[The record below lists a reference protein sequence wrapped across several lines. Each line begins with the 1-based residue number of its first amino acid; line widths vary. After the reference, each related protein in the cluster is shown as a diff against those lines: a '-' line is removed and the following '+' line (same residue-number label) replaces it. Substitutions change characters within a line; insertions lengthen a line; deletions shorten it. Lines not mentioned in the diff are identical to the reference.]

1 MNLDSLHDKYIGHRL
16 FVLGTGPS
24 LHKVDL
30 GLLLGEYTFGLNA
43 FIERFNPPFIPSFY
57 GVVEDL
63 DRQSKETML
72 SLDKALADPLCTVF
86 LGDEVSK
93 GWKDIIWVP
102 VDNKNDMR
110 DEAHFWGSWCNW
122 KHKAA
127 RDATVALDLGV
138 QVGYWMGFNPI
149 YLLGCELTEARRR
162 GPQDVEKSREAAH
175 VVAKMLGQ
183 RGVSVVNLSEGCT
196 VDMPTQDWREVL
208 LGA

>member
-1 MNLDSLHDKYIGHRL
+1 MMLDSLYNKYLGHRL

-24 LHKVDL
+24 ILKVDMT
-30 GLLLGEYTFGLNA
+30 LLFQEYTFGLNA
-43 FIERFNPPFIPSFY
+43 FIERCDPPFMPTFY

-72 SLDKALADPLCTVF
+72 SLGQAVGHPDCTVF
-86 LGDEVSK
+86 LGDEVSRK
-93 GWKDIIWVP
+93 WPDIIWVP

-122 KHKAA
+122 EKKAA

-138 QVGYWMGFNPI
+138 QLGDWMGFNPI

-162 GPQDVEKSREAAH
+162 GQQDVEKSREAMQ
-175 VVAKMLGQ
+175 VVAKMLAQ
-183 RGVSVVNLSEGCT
+183 KGVSLINLSEGCT
-196 VDMPTQDWREVL
+196 VAMPIQDWREVL
-208 LGA
+208 IG